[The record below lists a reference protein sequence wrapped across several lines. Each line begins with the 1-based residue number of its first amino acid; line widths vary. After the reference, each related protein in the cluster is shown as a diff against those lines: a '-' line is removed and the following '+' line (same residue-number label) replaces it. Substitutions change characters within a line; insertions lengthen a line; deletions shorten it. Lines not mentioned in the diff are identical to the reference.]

1 LVIRNSKGRV
11 EGVRYEELAPMLLN
25 EVQKQRA
32 AISTLTEK
40 QDAYAQKSAAQ
51 AAEIGELRKLI
62 VKMQAGLIAHRST
75 GELVA
80 QQ

>member
-1 LVIRNSKGRV
+1 
-11 EGVRYEELAPMLLN
+11 MLLN

-32 AISTLTEK
+32 AISTLTEN
-40 QDAYAQKSAAQ
+40 QDAYAQRFSAQ

-62 VKMQAGLIAHRST
+62 VEMQAGLIAHEPA